1 MNGPLAALE
10 AIDWT
15 GVTDFYGPVDE
26 LPGLLRATLSQDDA
40 ERLEALKEA
49 GNQLY
54 HQSGV
59 CEASVHVV
67 PFLARAALSA
77 PQDRWWF
84 LSWIVDSC
92 GPQQDAEQDDT
103 GLVGRVKDAVLV
115 ELPALLGLLADPD
128 PRLRRETL
136 KLIAAFPYATTAGL
150 VDITTLSD
158 PDPSARADLITVVAD
173 LRQDW
178 PGVIDYLDRALAD
191 EDVGVRYQAARLL
204 MIFSGTPYPAH
215 LLDTVADALA
225 ERGRFPNDSSSIN
238 RFCGVPGYTE
248 RSPRGVNGLR
258 ADPLVQDPDA
268 AAYAARRIL
277 GSASPHADYAMLL
290 AKEIE
295 ILWRGREREATALV
309 LDALTAVSEPR
320 EQYLTLRCIVRM
332 LAGTED
338 RDRDLLG
345 RLEAWGERPEPD
357 IASTAWAASA
367 WIDRR
372 SILDRLRSGADS
384 LTRVPPET
392 FRELCEVCGPDAEC
406 LIVELRR
413 RLETMPLKADARY
426 AEALLTS
433 VLGLGDRAVEFL
445 PLLFVMLE
453 RDQALYPLLETLAA
467 LGPAALDAAG
477 QVEVIARTHRLPRL
491 RLLAARTHRA
501 LTGEHTLARQVA
513 ADVAAAGK
521 LDYRA
526 IAEAGLLGPDAL
538 ACTGLLEEEIARR
551 RFDGAGLALWRITGD
566 GGRFAPVFARLARH
580 ELSMISAIEGLIEIG
595 TCPDECR
602 DLVTGY
608 AESPRRILDTTRHHS
623 LRRDDYLLQSMAREL
638 LRGSPALGSTAAG

>member
-345 RLEAWGERPEPD
+345 RLEAWANDPSPT
-357 IASTAWAASA
+357 S
-367 WIDRR
+367 
-372 SILDRLRSGADS
+372 
-384 LTRVPPET
+384 P
-392 FRELCEVCGPDAEC
+392 
-406 LIVELRR
+406 RR
-413 RLETMPLKADARY
+413 RGR
-426 AEALLTS
+426 
-433 VLGLGDRAVEFL
+433 RA
-445 PLLFVMLE
+445 PGS
-453 RDQALYPLLETLAA
+453 T
-467 LGPAALDAAG
+467 GG
-477 QVEVIARTHRLPRL
+477 QSSIACA
-491 RLLAARTHRA
+491 AARTA
-501 LTGEHTLARQVA
+501 SPA
-513 ADVAAAGK
+513 
-521 LDYRA
+521 Y
-526 IAEAGLLGPDAL
+526 
-538 ACTGLLEEEIARR
+538 RR
-551 RFDGAGLALWRITGD
+551 RRSASC
-566 GGRFAPVFARLARH
+566 AR
-580 ELSMISAIEGLIEIG
+580 SAVP
-595 TCPDECR
+595 TPSASSWSCDADSRRCPSRRTPAMRRLC
-602 DLVTGY
+602 
-608 AESPRRILDTTRHHS
+608 SPRYSASATAPSNSCRCFSSCLSATRRS
-623 LRRDDYLLQSMAREL
+623 TRCWTPSPLSGPRRSMPPDR
-638 LRGSPALGSTAAG
+638 SK